1 MDSRYPK
8 DWKEIAT
15 ALKKKEQWRCYL
27 CGIQCIAPHRMPMN
41 GFRDSKK
48 RVYLLQV
55 HHWDGQPENN
65 IASNLVCLCTSCHLK
80 IHRRTGSLTPGQVWL
95 FDLNPWHVIPQR
107 AKPIIE
113 KVVQLQIPIIKE
125 QLKLIR

>member
-27 CGIQCIAPHRMPMN
+27 CGIQCIAPHRMPMH

-65 IASNLVCLCTSCHLK
+65 IASNL
-80 IHRRTGSLTPGQVWL
+80 
-95 FDLNPWHVIPQR
+95 
-107 AKPIIE
+107 A
-113 KVVQLQIPIIKE
+113 
-125 QLKLIR
+125 